1 MKDFI
6 PRLRTDIEF
15 IPASYQGERTVF
27 VKDSLGLIEKPIL
40 LKGNVM
46 EFLSLIDGERDIRD
60 FQLELM
66 RRKGGVFISLEEI
79 NKLLSEL
86 DSAFLLDSEHYHQEK
101 ERMIT
106 QYSLL
111 EVRAASHAGNAY
123 PAEPGE
129 LGAYLDSFFLEK
141 KSSRLNEK
149 DVFALISPHID
160 LNAGKKVYARAYQ
173 EIENSTPQRIIVLG
187 TGHSIQE
194 PLLSLTEK
202 DFETPLGLVKTDKD
216 WVRKMKEVGKGI
228 ICDNDIAHRSEH
240 SIEFQL
246 IFLQHLFGSDFFLLP
261 ILCGSFHKVLEEAS
275 RPSEIPGMDTFFTAL
290 RLTMTEYAADTLL
303 IAGVDFS
310 HIGPKFGHRQ
320 SASSMLLETK
330 NHDKLLIDAV
340 CKGDVEGF
348 WAESRKVKGIYNV
361 CGFSA
366 IACLLEVLNG
376 VRGHLLDYDIWQE
389 ESTRSAVSFAAIAFK
404 GDQAESIKG
413 EAHS

>member
-1 MKDFI
+1 MKEFI

-15 IPASYQGERTVF
+15 IPASYQGERAIF
-27 VKDSLGLIEKPIL
+27 VKDSLGLIEKPVL
-40 LKGNVM
+40 LKSDVM

-79 NKLLSEL
+79 KKMLSEL

-111 EVRAASHAGNAY
+111 EVRVASHAGNAY

-129 LGAYLDSFFLEK
+129 LGTYLDSFFLEK
-141 KSSRLNEK
+141 KSSQLNEK
-149 DVFALISPHID
+149 EVFALISPHID

-173 EIENSTPQRIIVLG
+173 EIENSTPRRIIVLG

-216 WVRKMKEVGKGI
+216 WVRKLKEFGKGI
-228 ICDNDIAHRSEH
+228 ICDNDSAHRSEH

-246 IFLQHLFGSDFFLLP
+246 IFLQHLFGSDFSLLP
-261 ILCGSFHKVLEEAS
+261 ILCGSFHKVLEEVS
-275 RPSEIPGMDTFFTAL
+275 RPSEIPGMDTFFAAL
-290 RLTMTEYAADTLL
+290 RLTLTEYAADTLL

-320 SASSMLLETK
+320 SAPSMLLETK
-330 NHDKLLIDAV
+330 NHDILLIDAV
-340 CKGDVEGF
+340 CRGDVEGF

-366 IACLLEVLNG
+366 IACFLEVLGG
-376 VRGHLLDYDIWQE
+376 VRGHLLDYDIWHE
-389 ESTRSAVSFAAIAFK
+389 ESQRSAVSFAAIAFK
-404 GDQAESIKG
+404 GDQPETSK
-413 EAHS
+413 E